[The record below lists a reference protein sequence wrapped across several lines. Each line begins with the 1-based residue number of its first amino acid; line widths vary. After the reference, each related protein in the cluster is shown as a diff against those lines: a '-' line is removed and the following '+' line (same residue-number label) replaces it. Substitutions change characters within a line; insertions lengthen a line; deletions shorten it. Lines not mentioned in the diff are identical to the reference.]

1 MQNLEKKTISLKEI
15 EDIAREVLEE
25 STQRSTCGCI
35 IIPGPKFEECMYN
48 HLVNHFNN
56 IKENDCQEIN
66 TKGEDSQSI
75 LLRT

>member
-48 HLVNHFNN
+48 HLVRYFNS
-56 IKENDCQEIN
+56 KRHDCQETN
-66 TKGEDSQSI
+66 TEGEDSQSI